1 MVRPNER
8 MDEQVAQY
16 FSLNFW
22 LFWPTVP
29 RFARERMIFAM
40 REIINIS
47 SGNCGNSLGLNFW
60 EAINDEHGVGP
71 DGKFQGTSDLQLE
84 RIYVYY
90 HEGMTRE
97 RRSPFVVAVFVVV
110 VVVVVV
116 GCLIIVRGSL
126 RKFLSAFR
134 ASDLRFLCLLPIAF
148 PSISS
153 VSLPRKPDRGKFN
166 K

>member
-1 MVRPNER
+1 MGWCLL
-8 MDEQVAQY
+8 
-16 FSLNFW
+16 S
-22 LFWPTVP
+22 
-29 RFARERMIFAM
+29 
-40 REIINIS
+40 
-47 SGNCGNSLGLNFW
+47 
-60 EAINDEHGVGP
+60 
-71 DGKFQGTSDLQLE
+71 
-84 RIYVYY
+84 
-90 HEGMTRE
+90 
-97 RRSPFVVAVFVVV
+97 SPFCCCCCCCCCCFVVAVFVVVVVAVFVVV